1 MFTFLD
7 PDILWMML
15 LPSLFLLYL
24 IGTNTDDVSHVF
36 SPEMMERLRSGK
48 NAMSRTMRNV
58 LFFTA
63 LLCMI
68 IALARPVMEKGA
80 IEVQSKG
87 YDVVVAL
94 DMSASMLAKDVYPS
108 RMEVALNKAK
118 EIVRLNQGGRIGV
131 VAFSKNAF
139 VVSPLTEDSETVL
152 YLLENINLESI
163 KIGSTKLRSAL
174 GAANLLLSDSK
185 QKALVLISD
194 GGNDADFENEIAFAK
209 EEGVSIYIL
218 GVGTEEGA
226 PIEKAGGFI
235 KDADGNIVIVKLN
248 EKIKE
253 LAKESGG
260 AYTQFSFSSADAEA
274 IWKDIES
281 RLKKEQYGSRQIQDY
296 DELFYYPLGAAVFL
310 MLFAFSS
317 FPKRRSPPFA
327 ILLLPLLC
335 SLHTYAGLLDFI
347 ELDKAQKAYEHQ
359 RYDEAARH
367 YEKLSTENTGNE
379 VMFNL
384 GDSYYKQGKYQEAYN
399 AYTEIVTDDSE
410 LEAKK
415 LYNMGNAQMM
425 QGQYQ
430 EAEKLYE
437 RSLKLHED
445 SDARHNL
452 ELAKKMQQD
461 NQKNQDQQQQKGN
474 QDQQQQQS
482 DQGEEQNQNQSAQ
495 NQGNEQNNQ
504 QKGQQQ
510 EGDDKAKEQERDTEA
525 QKDSR
530 AGGNQE
536 NGERKEAGEDTEGLS
551 EREAQKWL
559 QMLQD
564 QKTPTKIYQLPDLED
579 KGIREEKFAW

>member
-1 MFTFLD
+1 MLTFLD
-7 PDILWMML
+7 PDIFWMML

-24 IGTNTDDVSHVF
+24 IGTNTDDVSRVF

-63 LLCMI
+63 LLLMI
-68 IALARPVMEKGA
+68 VALARPVMEKGA

-163 KIGSTKLRSAL
+163 RIGSTKLRSAL
-174 GAANLLLSDSK
+174 GAANLLLLDSK
-185 QKALVLISD
+185 QKAVVLVSD
-194 GGNDADFENEIAFAK
+194 GGNDEDFENEVEFAK
-209 EEGVSIYIL
+209 DEGVAVYVL
-218 GVGTEEGA
+218 GIGTEEGA
-226 PIEKAGGFI
+226 PIEKEGGFI
-235 KDADGNIVIVKLN
+235 KDTEGNIVIVKLN
-248 EKIKE
+248 DFIKE

-260 AYTQFSFSSADAEA
+260 AYTQFSFSNADVEA

-281 RLKKEQYGSRQIQDY
+281 RLKKEQYGSRKIQDF

-317 FPKRRSPPFA
+317 FPRRKSKPFA
-327 ILLLPLLC
+327 VLLLPVLF
-335 SLHTYAGLLDFI
+335 SVHGHAGLMDFTA
-347 ELDKAQKAYEHQ
+347 LDKAQKAYEHQ
-359 RYDEAARH
+359 RYDEATRH
-367 YEKLSTENTGNE
+367 YETLSSENHGNE

-384 GDSYYKQGKYQEAYN
+384 GDSYYKQGKYKQAYD
-399 AYTEIVTDDSE
+399 AYKKIITEDSN

-415 LYNMGNAQMM
+415 LYNMGNTQMM

-445 SDARHNL
+445 SDAQHNL
-452 ELAKKMQQD
+452 ELAKKMLQND
-461 NQKNQDQQQQKGN
+461 QKNQNQQQGDEN
-474 QDQQQQQS
+474 QNQQ
-482 DQGEEQNQNQSAQ
+482 EQNQGDKRKQEQSEK
-495 NQGNEQNNQ
+495 NQGKEQNKQ
-504 QKGQQQ
+504 QPGEQQ
-510 EGDDKAKEQERDTEA
+510 EGNDNAEKQERDTEK

-530 AGGNQE
+530 AGGKQE
-536 NGERKEAGEDTEGLS
+536 DGEKKEAREDAEGLS

-579 KGIREEKFAW
+579 KGIRKEKFAW